1 MSLRNQ
7 KGFSLIELAI
17 VLVVAGIVLAITTP
31 SINRFLIHA
40 RLHDAASRVTGE
52 MRLARQKAVTNSSRA
67 WFVTSNGTNL
77 YWVGEQRWTGGAAD
91 TAIAFAATTWKGP
104 FTLPSTVRVI
114 QANWGGLTYF
124 WYGPNGRPVNSGSMK
139 LVSTV
144 GDPDTLT
151 VNVDLSGSV
160 WR

>member
-1 MSLRNQ
+1 MSLRNE

-17 VLVVAGIVLAITTP
+17 VVLVAGIVLAFTTP
-31 SINRFLIHA
+31 SINRFLVQA
-40 RLHDAASRVTGE
+40 RLRDAASRVSGE
-52 MRLARQKAVTNSSRA
+52 MRLARQKAVTNSSRT
-67 WFVTSNGTNL
+67 WFLPANNSNV
-77 YWVGEQRWTGGAAD
+77 YWMGEQRWTGGNVENASS
-91 TAIAFAATTWKGP
+91 FATTTWKGP
-104 FTLPSTVRVI
+104 YTLPSTVRII

-124 WYGPNGRPVNSGSMK
+124 WYAPNGRPVASGSMK

-144 GDPDTLT
+144 GAPDTLT